1 MITTILAQWCNF
13 LPTLAAAAAGGG
25 EHGGEGGKSEG
36 SKWIL
41 EHVYDSQQL
50 DLFHFLGIH
59 LELPRHLG
67 ITKHTVFMFL
77 AAALTFLTVW
87 TAARSIDRV
96 PSGLRNALEAV
107 VKFLRDD
114 VIYPNMGVENGRRFM
129 PFLLTLFL
137 FILIMN
143 LLGMVP
149 FGAAATGNIFVT
161 GALALITLSCMIIG
175 GMIAQGPFKF
185 WVNLVPHG
193 VPAAIWPILFVI
205 ELIGLFIKP
214 FALMIRLCA
223 NMMAGHI
230 VIFSIMSFIFT
241 FATLWYVIAPASVL
255 AIVLFSLL
263 ELLVALIQAYVF
275 TMLSAVFIGM
285 SLHPEH

>member
-1 MITTILAQWCNF
+1 MSMFTSTMAIHGL
-13 LPTLAAAAAGGG
+13 LGPVLGSAGGASESG
-25 EHGGEGGKSEG
+25 GGHGGG
-36 SKWIL
+36 SQWIL
-41 EHVYDSQQL
+41 HHVYDGDRL
-50 DLFHFLGIH
+50 DFLEFLGVEIPLPTH
-59 LELPRHLG
+59 LA
-67 ITKHTVFMFL
+67 ITKHTIFILV
-77 AAALTFLTVW
+77 AAVLTFLLVW
-87 TAARSIDRV
+87 SAARTIEHV
-96 PSGLRNALEAV
+96 PRGFRNFLEV
-107 VKFLRDD
+107 IIKFIKDD
-114 VIYPNMGVENGRRFM
+114 VIYPNMGVENGRKFT

-149 FGAAATGNIFVT
+149 FGAAATGNLYVT
-161 GALALITLSCMIIG
+161 GGLALVTLACMIGG
-175 GMIAQGPFKF
+175 GMIVQGPLAF
-185 WVNLVPHG
+185 WINLVPHG
-193 VPAAIWPILFVI
+193 VPWIIWPLLFVI
-205 ELIGLFIKP
+205 EFVGLIIKP

-241 FATLWYVIAPASVL
+241 FSTVWYLIAPVSIIT
-255 AIVLFSLL
+255 IVLFSLL